1 MVQENIMKEQLA
13 LAVRSIQWS
22 YIIFWSESPHQT
34 GVLSWGEGYYN
45 GEIKTRKTNQEVELS
60 SDEIGLQRSEQ
71 LRELFRTLKPTETSP
86 PIKKPSA
93 ALSPDDLTDT
103 EWYYLVCMSFV
114 FNIGQGLPGRALAN
128 DEPIWLMDADS
139 VDCKE
144 FNRSLLAKTVVCFPF
159 MKGVIEL
166 GTTDMVMEDLSIIQ
180 QVKTSLSNILSVDDH
195 INVQATLNLR
205 NNEDVADVEFDHI
218 DYNVELIPE
227 VGYDII
233 NTETSPNGSS
243 NALQTNQLPPD
254 ETFMVESWQIMDDD
268 LIHNSMNSSDC
279 ISQTIASVP
288 RSGEDCNNNQ
298 KMTLVDPLRYD
309 CHYQKILSDLL
320 TNNDQITTIGM
331 HFQNFHQDSSFCAW
345 NKRVSVDCQRPRQG
359 NSQKLLKKMLLEVP
373 RMHMD
378 GLVESQEENDYRE
391 GTRLEAD
398 EGMNHVLSERRRR
411 AKLNERFLTLRS
423 MVPSNSKDDK
433 VSILDDAI
441 EYLSKLEKKIKELE
455 AQKEPIDIES
465 RSKKSHHDLL
475 ERTCDD
481 YYNNK
486 TNNGKKPMMKKRKI
500 CDIGETRRQ
509 IVSDALK
516 GSSNS
521 DVTVSMSENGVVIE
535 MKCPSREGRILEIM
549 DAVNNLNM
557 DFNSVQSTDS
567 DGRLHVIIRS
577 KFKGPANATTKR
589 IKQAL
594 QKVAS
599 KF

>member
-1 MVQENIMKEQLA
+1 
-13 LAVRSIQWS
+13 
-22 YIIFWSESPHQT
+22 
-34 GVLSWGEGYYN
+34 
-45 GEIKTRKTNQEVELS
+45 
-60 SDEIGLQRSEQ
+60 
-71 LRELFRTLKPTETSP
+71 
-86 PIKKPSA
+86 
-93 ALSPDDLTDT
+93 
-103 EWYYLVCMSFV
+103 
-114 FNIGQGLPGRALAN
+114 
-128 DEPIWLMDADS
+128 
-139 VDCKE
+139 
-144 FNRSLLAKTVVCFPF
+144 

-166 GTTDMVMEDLSIIQ
+166 GTTDMVNFRIAYLTSILLFCYFHLSPSCNHVDENFSLCLKVMEDLSIIQ

-298 KMTLVDPLRYD
+298 KMTSVDPLRYD

-320 TNNDQITTIGM
+320 TNNDQLSMGM

-423 MVPSNSKDDK
+423 MVPSNSK
-433 VSILDDAI
+433 VT
-441 EYLSKLEKKIKELE
+441 YLYF
-455 AQKEPIDIES
+455 
-465 RSKKSHHDLL
+465 SHH
-475 ERTCDD
+475 
-481 YYNNK
+481 
-486 TNNGKKPMMKKRKI
+486 I
-500 CDIGETRRQ
+500 C
-509 IVSDALK
+509 
-516 GSSNS
+516 
-521 DVTVSMSENGVVIE
+521 
-535 MKCPSREGRILEIM
+535 
-549 DAVNNLNM
+549 
-557 DFNSVQSTDS
+557 
-567 DGRLHVIIRS
+567 
-577 KFKGPANATTKR
+577 
-589 IKQAL
+589 
-594 QKVAS
+594 
-599 KF
+599 